1 MMLMV
6 ILIVF
11 LHLPVHQMKEEER
24 KCPVVC
30 QCLNKTVAICKD
42 LKLDGINATS
52 EWKVEAGLEIFDF
65 SGNKM
70 NLNEYTLG
78 TWKVF
83 YLQSFNLSGNNIL
96 NITKFTFFGFSKLE
110 NLDLSRN
117 NISEIDCEAFSHT
130 PSMAVL
136 RLRSNRLTELCPH
149 TFSLLEHL
157 WYLDLSNNMIFSIQ
171 PETLHNIS
179 VLEWL
184 SLANNRLTE
193 IHPVTLRLLCHLRHL
208 DLSNNMISSIL
219 PETLHN
225 ISVLEWLSLAN
236 NNLTEIPPDTFSLL
250 EHLRYLDLSNN
261 MIFSIHPDTLHQ
273 NSVLEWLSLVNNRL
287 TDIRLDIFWNQRT
300 LSYVDLSGNNITKI
314 EGEMFYRTRKL
325 EIFLLSSNDTFE
337 YNASAS
343 YKENELF
350 YIDLSGNR
358 IERLGSLTFSWNCLQ
373 SLRSRSF
380 NNMEEKCN
388 LSSAGNDTSKINEET
403 CVSKIK
409 GLNLSNNTK
418 DPFYFEKYCPL
429 NLTSIILCKVELLE
443 LKENCLSIFYDNS
456 LNALNTSGALINL
469 TDNAYAYECF
479 LSQGINKTLN
489 VTSLNCL
496 SQGTLGEE
504 KCKISEHNNFS
515 TTVESFSENN
525 KVPLPSLPENI
536 LIFGIYAS
544 SVFVAIVVVL
554 IITHIVGKPEPDEFW
569 WEDKLAKRN
578 Y

>member
-1 MMLMV
+1 MLMV

-24 KCPVVC
+24 KCPVLC
-30 QCLNKTVAICKD
+30 QCSKKTVAICKD

-52 EWKVEAGLEIFDF
+52 EWKFEAGLEIFDF

-78 TWKVF
+78 AWKVF

-96 NITKFTFFGFSKLE
+96 NIKKFTFFGFSKLE

-117 NISEIDCEAFSHT
+117 NISEIDCDAFEST
-130 PSMAVL
+130 VNLTVL
-136 RLRSNRLTELCPH
+136 RLRSNRLTTI
-149 TFSLLEHL
+149 TFSTLEHL
-157 WYLDLSNNMIFSIQ
+157 RYLDLSNNMISSIL
-171 PETLHNIS
+171 PEAIRNIS

-184 SLANNRLTE
+184 SLANNNLTE
-193 IHPVTLRLLCHLRHL
+193 IPPDTLRLLRHLRHL

-225 ISVLEWLSLAN
+225 NSDLEWLSLA
-236 NNLTEIPPDTFSLL
+236 
-250 EHLRYLDLSNN
+250 
-261 MIFSIHPDTLHQ
+261 
-273 NSVLEWLSLVNNRL
+273 NNRL

-300 LSYVDLSGNNITKI
+300 LSYVDLSGNSITKI
-314 EGEMFYRTRKL
+314 EMFYRTRKL
-325 EIFLLSSNDTFE
+325 EILLLSSNDIFE

-350 YIDLSGNR
+350 YIDLSGNT

-373 SLRSRSF
+373 SLCSRSF
-380 NNMEEKCN
+380 NSLEKKRN
-388 LSSAGNDTSKINEET
+388 LSSNGNDTSKINDDAFVGVENLKYLALPSDNISNIGLSVFHNTLPQNGIVTSEGT

-409 GLNLSNNTK
+409 GLNLSNNAK
-418 DPFYFEKYCPL
+418 DSFNFEKYYSF
-429 NLTSIILCKVELLE
+429 NLTSIMLCKVKLLE
-443 LKENCLSIFYDNS
+443 LKENGLYNFDDNS
-456 LNALNTSGALINL
+456 VNVLNTSGALINL
-469 TDNAYAYECF
+469 TDNAYECS

-489 VTSLNCL
+489 VMSLNCS
-496 SQGTLGEE
+496 SQGNLGEE
-504 KCKISEHNNFS
+504 KFKISEHNNFS
-515 TTVESFSENN
+515 TTVLL
-525 KVPLPSLPENI
+525 LPKNI

-544 SVFVAIVVVL
+544 SVFVAIFVVL
-554 IITHIVGKPEPDEFW
+554 VITHIVGKPEPDEFW